1 MLAMKEHPRRY
12 AELDPHVLV
21 PYADNPRVND
31 DAVQFVANSIE
42 DYSFNDP
49 IEVNE
54 DMVVLSGHTRLKAA
68 LALGMETVPV
78 IVISG
83 MTETEQKAYRIAANK
98 TQEKAG
104 WDFDKLD
111 RQVDE
116 LLDLKVDVERF
127 GLSLAYLTDR
137 VVPEPEPLP
146 EMPVPLPETPKA
158 ASVPRPTRDFRRE
171 VQVEPG
177 DVVVCGRHRLYCGDA
192 SSDESYGRLLDGAV
206 CDMTF
211 TSPPYNVGKFN
222 DWKPWHE
229 NKYVHSDDVS
239 EEDFEL
245 LVMTVLDKCLVHSHE
260 VLMNIGLLSSTKPI
274 IARLLHDRL
283 AVWKDI
289 LYWEKTNAQP
299 SVVDGLVSSSVEP
312 VLAFG
317 RNGSRSFRKKDME
330 LFHGVV
336 SGPNVCANPY
346 SEVHRA
352 IFPEYLPT
360 EFLTRLTDEGAFVL
374 DPFIGTGT
382 TMLACESTGRTCYG
396 MDIEPLYI
404 QIAADRWSDRANKD
418 PYIVRNGEAVAWRR

>member
-1 MLAMKEHPRRY
+1 MKEHPRRY

-31 DAVQFVANSIE
+31 DAVQFVVNSIE

-104 WDFDKLD
+104 WDFEKLD

-137 VVPEPEPLP
+137 VVPEPQSLP
-146 EMPVPLPETPKA
+146 EMPVPEPEA
-158 ASVPRPTRDFRRE
+158 APMGSVPRPTRDFRRE
-171 VQVEPG
+171 VQVRPG
-177 DVVVCGRHRLYCGDA
+177 DVVVCGRHRLLCGDA
-192 SSDESYGRLLDGAV
+192 SDPASYDRLLDGAV

-222 DWKPWHE
+222 DWKPW
-229 NKYVHSDDVS
+229 NGDKYVRSDDIGD
-239 EEDFEL
+239 ENYEL
-245 LVMTVLDKCLVHSHE
+245 LVLNALDRCLEHSHE
-260 VLMNIGLLSSTKPI
+260 VLMDIGVLSSTKPI

-283 AVWKDI
+283 AVWKDV
-289 LYWEKTNAQP
+289 LYWERTNSQP
-299 SVVDGLVSSSVEP
+299 SVVDGLVSSSVEL

-317 RNGSRSFRKKDME
+317 RNGSRSFRKKDLE
-330 LFHGVV
+330 LFRGVV
-336 SGPNVCANPY
+336 SGPGVSSNPY
-346 SEVHRA
+346 SSVHRA
-352 IFPEYLPT
+352 IFPEYLPV
-360 EFLTRLTDEGAFVL
+360 EFLSRLTDDGATVL
-374 DPFIGTGT
+374 DPFVGTGT
-382 TMLACESTGRTCYG
+382 TLAACESIGRTCFG
-396 MDIEPLYI
+396 MDIEPLYV
-404 QIAADRWSDRANKD
+404 QIAADRWSDRTKEK
-418 PYIVRNGEAVAWRR
+418 PYIVRDGEAVSWTR